1 MGKFGKIAGCGLG
14 IALALGAVSSS
25 PSLAKVEGDT
35 VVLGA
40 AVSLTGRY
48 SRNGEHTKNGYDLA
62 VRLINERGG
71 FEVAG
76 RRYRLEIVYYDDEST
91 PARASQ
97 LAERLINQDGV
108 RFMLGPYSSG
118 LTKAIAPVTEKNR
131 IPMVEANG
139 ASRSLFTKGYRYLFA
154 ILTSADQY
162 LTPAVDFLAENAR
175 AEGRDPSDLRVA
187 LVFENDTFSQDVR
200 LGVIER
206 IDHHGMEV
214 VLDDKLARALDD
226 MSATLNKVKAVKP
239 DLLVVSG
246 HGKGAVTAARQI
258 EQYKVDAPMIAM
270 THCDSAQIEI
280 YTPAGAEYI
289 LCARQWQK
297 SLTYRDDDGL
307 FGDGE
312 DYARIFQD
320 EFGYDPPYQAA
331 ESSAAVQVFVDAFR
345 RAGSFDTEAVRD
357 AIAATEFQSFY
368 GNVRFDETGKNVSK
382 PMVLSQIVGG
392 EYRVVS
398 PSRWAT
404 DEVVYPRPDWS
415 DR

>member
-1 MGKFGKIAGCGLG
+1 MGNTGKVARGLLAAGV
-14 IALALGAVSSS
+14 ALGLASSA
-25 PSLAKVEGDT
+25 PTLAKVEGDT

-71 FEVAG
+71 FEVDG
-76 RRYRLEIVYYDDEST
+76 RRYRLEIIYYDDEST

-139 ASRSLFTKGYRYLFA
+139 ASRALFTKGYRYLFA

-162 LTPAVDFLAENAR
+162 LASAVDFLAENAA
-175 AEGRDPSDLRVA
+175 AEGRELSGLRVA
-187 LVFENDTFSQDVR
+187 LAFENDTFSQDVR
-200 LGVIER
+200 LGVVERIER
-206 IDHHGMEV
+206 HGMQV
-214 VLDDKLARALDD
+214 VIDDKLPKTLDD
-226 MSATLNKVKAVKP
+226 MASTLNKVKAVRP

-246 HGKGAVTAARQI
+246 HGKGALTAAQQI
-258 EQYKVDAPMIAM
+258 EQFKVDVPMVAM
-270 THCDSAQIEI
+270 THCDSAQIELNS
-280 YTPAGAEYI
+280 PAGAEYT

-297 SLTYRDDDGL
+297 TLTYRDDDGL
-307 FGDGE
+307 FGGGE
-312 DYARIFQD
+312 DFARIFED

-331 ESSAAVQVFVDAFR
+331 ESAAAVQVFVDAFQ
-345 RAGSFDTEAVRD
+345 RAGTFDTEAVRD

-368 GNVRFDETGKNVSK
+368 GNVKFDETGKNISK
-382 PMVLSQIVGG
+382 PMVLSQIINS

-404 DEVVYPRPDWS
+404 DKVVYPRPDWS
-415 DR
+415 ER